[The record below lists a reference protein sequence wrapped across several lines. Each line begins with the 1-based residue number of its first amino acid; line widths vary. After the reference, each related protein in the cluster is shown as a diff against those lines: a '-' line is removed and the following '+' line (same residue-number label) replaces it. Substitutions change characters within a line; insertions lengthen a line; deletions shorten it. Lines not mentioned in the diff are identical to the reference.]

1 MPDGQNNEMTWPMR
15 RVQAKIGRPL
25 AEVLHQLYVE
35 DGMTLAEV
43 GAEIGRLA
51 SREALSES
59 TVSRW
64 MDTLDIDRRFPGKRA
79 KAEVA

>member
-1 MPDGQNNEMTWPMR
+1 
-15 RVQAKIGRPL
+15 
-25 AEVLHQLYVE
+25 
-35 DGMTLAEV
+35 MTLAEV